1 MRYILAG
8 YSLKSAIA
16 RKDQH
21 MRQPR
26 KSLPHID
33 KNPLS
38 VVVKR
43 GDAPESEHLVD
54 IAVVDA
60 DGHLVLSY
68 GDAERQVFPRSAMKP
83 LQAIAVVELI
93 RDHPEKGAFSDA
105 EISLITASHNGEDMH
120 VNGVDALLTR
130 FGLDAAQLSC
140 GAHWSLNHA
149 VCLEQARAME
159 KPTKAHN
166 NCSGKH
172 AGMMILGHL
181 MGVDLGGYQN
191 LDHPVQQR
199 IVGVME
205 QMTGIDLLQ
214 YPHGIDGCGA
224 PALSGPLGN
233 WARGFAV
240 FADRSK
246 LPESRAH
253 AIESIRNGVAA
264 APLMVAGTGRCCS
277 AVADVYGPLMTVKTG
292 AEGVFAAAFHD
303 LGLGLALKTR
313 DGHTRGAE
321 VALGAVL
328 HMLGYEYDGRL
339 DTHFKPVLKNWTGDV
354 VGEITLPTLS

>member
-1 MRYILAG
+1 
-8 YSLKSAIA
+8 
-16 RKDQH
+16 

-26 KSLPHID
+26 QSLPHID

-60 DGHLVLSY
+60 DGHVVLAY
-68 GDAERQVFPRSAMKP
+68 GDAERQIFPRSAMKP
-83 LQAIAVVELI
+83 LQAIAVVEAI
-93 RDHPEKGAFSDA
+93 QNHPEKGGLSDT
-105 EISLITASHNGEDMH
+105 ELSLITASHNGEEMH
-120 VNGVDALLTR
+120 VNGVHALLTR
-130 FGLDAAQLSC
+130 FGLDTGQLSC

-149 VCLEQARAME
+149 IGLEQARAME
-159 KPTKAHN
+159 KPTRAHN

-172 AGMMILGHL
+172 AGMLILGHL
-181 MGVDLGGYQN
+181 MGVDLAGYQDLN
-191 LDHPVQQR
+191 HPVQQR
-199 IVGVME
+199 IIGIME
-205 QMTGIDLLQ
+205 QMTGMDILQ

-240 FADRSK
+240 FADRSA
-246 LPESRAH
+246 LSESRAH
-253 AIESIRNGVAA
+253 AIETIRDGVAA

-277 AVADVYGPLMTVKTG
+277 AVADVFGPLITVKIG
-292 AEGVFAAAFHD
+292 AEGVYAAAFHD
-303 LGLGLALKTR
+303 LGLGLVLKVR
-313 DGHTRGAE
+313 DGHNRGAE

-328 HMLGYEYDGRL
+328 HMLGYEHDNRL
-339 DTHFKPVLKNWTGDV
+339 DPHFKPVIKSWTGDV
-354 VGEITLPTLS
+354 VGDITSSTR